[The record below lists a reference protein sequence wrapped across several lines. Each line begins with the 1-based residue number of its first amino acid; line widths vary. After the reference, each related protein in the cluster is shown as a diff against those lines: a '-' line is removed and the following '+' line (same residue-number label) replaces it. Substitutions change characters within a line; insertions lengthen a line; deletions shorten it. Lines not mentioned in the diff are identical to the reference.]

1 MAIFN
6 SFLYVYQAG
15 YHCYKTPVV
24 DEPRVNYPTH
34 QAPAAVRLP
43 GPGRPRGRCSAMGIP
58 HDGQDTSMLYRLYVG
73 CVIPHTHIITYNHI
87 YIIYIHLYTRCHFL
101 HVNDYRIL
109 QIQNDTGGNTHAQYH
124 FWRIKACFCLVL
136 KASAASRIDGCHS
149 RSPMRADESTK
160 GQRMWSAAPR
170 NFGKNPHSMQSKLG
184 DLPMTDP
191 WCWYI
196 Y

>member
-73 CVIPHTHIITYNHI
+73 CVIPHTHTHIITYNHI
-87 YIIYIHLYTRCHFL
+87 YIYNIYI
-101 HVNDYRIL
+101 
-109 QIQNDTGGNTHAQYH
+109 
-124 FWRIKACFCLVL
+124 
-136 KASAASRIDGCHS
+136 
-149 RSPMRADESTK
+149 
-160 GQRMWSAAPR
+160 
-170 NFGKNPHSMQSKLG
+170 
-184 DLPMTDP
+184 
-191 WCWYI
+191 YI
-196 Y
+196 YILDVIFYMSMTIEYYRYRMIQVAIHMHSIIFGESRRVFALS